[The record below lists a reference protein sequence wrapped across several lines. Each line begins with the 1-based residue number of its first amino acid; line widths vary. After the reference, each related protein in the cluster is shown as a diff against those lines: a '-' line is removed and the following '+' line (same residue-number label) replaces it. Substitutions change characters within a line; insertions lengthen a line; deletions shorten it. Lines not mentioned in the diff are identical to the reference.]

1 MYMRIN
7 ALNRP
12 AADEVYLDY
21 CPAQAQYDSEL
32 TQKSQEVQ
40 RLQSAGAAGFGKY
53 QLMEQQMVRQAWSS
67 AKRTG
72 HAAADFFFFASC
84 SFVSYNIAD
93 RAPGPAGH
101 ADPTVGGEC
110 RLHCRY

>member
-1 MYMRIN
+1 MYIRIN
-7 ALNRP
+7 ALNWP

-21 CPAQAQYDSEL
+21 CRAQAQYDSEL

-53 QLMEQQMVRQAWSS
+53 QLMEQQMVRQAWSP

-72 HAAADFFFFASC
+72 HAAADLPRVLCVVQHRRLSAW
-84 SFVSYNIAD
+84 
-93 RAPGPAGH
+93 PGWP
-101 ADPTVGGEC
+101 
-110 RLHCRY
+110 R